1 MEEGEQQ
8 RAGGGWA
15 EWGPGPGGSPPWVP
29 PAPPDG
35 DEEPKRGRGSE
46 WGGTEPPGDSGPSR
60 PAAPKAAGDE
70 KAASAPRPP
79 RAGAEPRGKGGGG
92 PGKGPGG
99 RPPAE
104 ERSPRKGPED
114 RGARGGERP
123 GPEDKA
129 RRPLGGPRGGAG
141 AEQRGEWGSPWL
153 SAEAEPPEDFLPPPE
168 CPVFEPSWAEFS
180 DPLGYIA
187 KIRPIAEKSGI
198 CKIRPP
204 AVSTGRGFWG
214 AGGPPGR
221 GEPPSRA
228 GLRLLPRRGQSP
240 AAWGWGRDRI
250 VPLLRSFLNL
260 GEVVIAS
267 PLHLWEH
274 FDI

>member
-29 PAPPDG
+29 PQPPDG
-35 DEEPKRGRGSE
+35 DEEPKRGRGAE
-46 WGGTEPPGDSGPSR
+46 WGGTEPPGDAGPTR
-60 PAAPKAAGDE
+60 PAAAPKAAGDE
-70 KAASAPRPP
+70 KASSAPRPP
-79 RAGAEPRGKGGGG
+79 RTGGEPRGKGGGG

-99 RPPAE
+99 RPPGE
-104 ERSPRKGPED
+104 ERSPRKAPEE

-141 AEQRGEWGSPWL
+141 AEQRGDWGSPWL
-153 SAEAEPPEDFLPPPE
+153 SSEAEPPEDFLPPPE

-204 AVSTGRGFWG
+204 AVSTGGG
-214 AGGPPGR
+214 SGGPPRYWGGGLGCEVGGR
-221 GEPPSRA
+221 C
-228 GLRLLPRRGQSP
+228 QN
-240 AAWGWGRDRI
+240 WT
-250 VPLLRSFLNL
+250 L
-260 GEVVIAS
+260 GGFIS
-267 PLHLWEH
+267 
-274 FDI
+274 